1 MSTKENVEVVESS
14 SDNTTLKDK
23 LIHLMKQFFSFLLV
37 SGVGWVMDFTIF
49 LILTNVFG
57 LWVMISNMISAIP
70 AITYVFLMSNKKI
83 FKNENSKLDIKWKY
97 VIYFVYQIIVLV
109 TVSAIGQVLYDWFIT
124 LFTWSLI
131 VNNLKLI
138 VKILITPITMCLN
151 FIVMKN
157 LVERL

>member
-83 FKNENSKLDIKWKY
+83 FKNENSKELPVYLKTY
-97 VIYFVYQIIVLV
+97 SVIFTFLEKDMKHI
-109 TVSAIGQVLYDWFIT
+109 AIPAKQF
-124 LFTWSLI
+124 
-131 VNNLKLI
+131 NPN
-138 VKILITPITMCLN
+138 
-151 FIVMKN
+151 
-157 LVERL
+157 